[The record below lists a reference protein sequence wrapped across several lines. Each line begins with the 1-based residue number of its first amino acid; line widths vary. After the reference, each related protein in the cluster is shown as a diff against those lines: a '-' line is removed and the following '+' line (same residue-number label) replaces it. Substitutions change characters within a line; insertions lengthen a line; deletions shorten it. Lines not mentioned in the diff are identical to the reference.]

1 MISRLGHVGIHVRD
15 LEKSKRFYSELLGL
29 TVTDVDPTLELVF
42 LSARPE
48 IEHHELLLCGGRD
61 APLEEKLV
69 QQISFRCDTLEDVIE
84 HYNRLTAADVEID
97 MVVSHGNAIGVYF
110 YDPDHNRC
118 EVYWNTGLLARQPY
132 LEGVDLSRP
141 VDEII
146 SMVKESVRLYG
157 EEGFV
162 DTDFAARQSLTTS

>member
-1 MISRLGHVGIHVRD
+1 
-15 LEKSKRFYSELLGL
+15 LL
-29 TVTDVDPTLELVF
+29 
-42 LSARPE
+42 S
-48 IEHHELLLCGGRD
+48 GGRD

-84 HYNRLTAADVEID
+84 HYQRLTAAEVEID

-132 LEGVDLSRP
+132 LEGVDLTRP
-141 VDEII
+141 VPEI
-146 SMVKESVRLYG
+146 VALVEESVRRYG
-157 EEGFV
+157 EAGIV
-162 DTDFAARQSLTTS
+162 DHDFAAKQALAT